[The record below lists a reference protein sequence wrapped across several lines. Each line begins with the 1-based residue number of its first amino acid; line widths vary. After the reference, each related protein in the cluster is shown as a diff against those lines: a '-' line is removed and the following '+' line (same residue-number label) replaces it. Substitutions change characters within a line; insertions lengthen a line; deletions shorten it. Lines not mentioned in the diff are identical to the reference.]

1 MVEVVALVV
10 LEHFDV
16 GGAVG
21 ARGTDRG
28 AERAECL
35 RGKAAAANSGEGGHA
50 RIVPAAHSIFL
61 HELEKLALAEQR
73 VGEVE
78 AVEFDLLRGEDAEIL
93 DIPAVE
99 GLVVGELE
107 GAHGMGDAL
116 DGIGLAVGVVV
127 HRVDAPLIAGAM
139 VRGVE
144 DAIHDRIAHVD
155 VGRGHVDL
163 GAQNAAAVGELALL
177 HAGEEVEVFFDGAVA
192 IGAVFSGLRESAAV
206 LANLIGGEVIDVG
219 LAGLDE
225 L

>member
-1 MVEVVALVV
+1 MSVVPLVREVPIA
-10 LEHFDV
+10 
-16 GGAVG
+16 AQN
-21 ARGTDRG
+21 ARS
-28 AERAECL
+28 A
-35 RGKAAAANSGEGGHA
+35 SGVKPRRRIPAEGGHA
-50 RIVPAAHSIFL
+50 RIVPAAHAIFL
-61 HELEKLALAEQR
+61 HELEELALAEQR

-127 HRVDAPLIAGAM
+127 HRVDAPLIAGAV
-139 VRGVE
+139 VRGVQ
-144 DAIHDRIAHVD
+144 DAVHDRIAHVD

-192 IGAVFSGLRESAAV
+192 IRAVFSGFREGAAV